1 MEYPFLLKFVI
12 AFTIVSASLL
22 VLLCLAN
29 PAAAKD
35 AFISLFEK
43 RKKKKSIGSVDLG
56 GFDDEPIPIKGIN
69 FCDIDDSMVGDF
81 EGYIRIQKS
90 NRHDPYAI
98 GVYKGRRRI
107 GYLPRGNKELYQR
120 LLEEGGKADAEGY
133 IVKRV
138 DEESGRKF
146 YYGEV
151 EFINI

>member
-1 MEYPFLLKFVI
+1 MEYPFLLKLII
-12 AFTIVSASLL
+12 ALTAFFAFLTLWAYLK
-22 VLLCLAN
+22 N
-29 PAAAKD
+29 PK
-35 AFISLFEK
+35 AFKEAMKS
-43 RKKKKSIGSVDLG
+43 KKKKSLGSVDLG

-69 FCDIDDSMVGDF
+69 FCDIDDSMIGDF

-98 GVYKGRRRI
+98 GVYKGRKRI
-107 GYLPRGNKELYQR
+107 GYLPRGSKE

>member
-1 MEYPFLLKFVI
+1 M
-12 AFTIVSASLL
+12 
-22 VLLCLAN
+22 
-29 PAAAKD
+29 
-35 AFISLFEK
+35 SLFEK
-43 RKKKKSIGSVDLG
+43 RKKKESTGSVDLG

-69 FCDIDDSMVGDF
+69 FRDIDDSMIGDF

-98 GVYKGRRRI
+98 GVYKGRKRI

-133 IVKRV
+133 IAKRV